1 MKLDEKEYKEWKIYS
16 APFLIDSLI
25 GEKIIDK
32 DFEVISILKD
42 TKRNYV
48 AIVEIENKKFIL
60 KEFRSEVIIP
70 QRKMMTFF
78 KNGEALTT
86 LKNGIE
92 SIEEGIDELVKP
104 LVALVK
110 RKKLIEQSYI
120 LMEYVEGNKIKTE
133 KEIEKIVDIIK
144 KVHSLGRYHGDLNT
158 SNFIEKDGEIKM
170 IDTQMKKENFGYL
183 NRVRDFLVLKEDL
196 LVLELGVD
204 LEKIYPSILKV
215 RGYYLSKILRKL
227 KKLKVIEY
235 IRTKK
240 KSLRKKGWK
249 I

>member
-16 APFLIDSLI
+16 APFLIDSSI

-32 DFEVISILKD
+32 DFEVISTLKD

-48 AIVEIENKKFIL
+48 AIIEIENKKFIL

-92 SIEEGIDELVKP
+92 SIEEGVYELVRP

-120 LMEYVEGNKIKTE
+120 LMEYIEGNKIKTE

-144 KVHSLGRYHGDLNT
+144 KVHSLRRYHGDLNT
-158 SNFIEKDGEIKM
+158 SNFIEKAGEIKM

-204 LEKIYPSILKV
+204 LEKIYPEILKV

-235 IRTKK
+235 IRAKK